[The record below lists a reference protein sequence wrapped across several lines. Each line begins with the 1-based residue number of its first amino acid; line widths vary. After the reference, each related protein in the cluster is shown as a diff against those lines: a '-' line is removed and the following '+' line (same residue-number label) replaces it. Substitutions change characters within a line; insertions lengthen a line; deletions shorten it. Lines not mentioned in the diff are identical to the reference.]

1 MKLKPLNHIF
11 VDVENSA
18 GLEVDCLENFMKNSD
33 VKFSQRIAFISKN
46 TPQHLSSKWQDS
58 NFQIAKAGS
67 DPDAADFFLKDRIIS
82 QVIQDRKAK
91 RVNGR
96 IYLVVTGDSDY
107 CNLIELISELGWEIH
122 VIGWGKINPALT
134 EVATSSVNL
143 KLAET

>member
-18 GLEVDCLENFMKNSD
+18 GLEVVCLENFMKNSNA
-33 VKFSQRIAFISKN
+33 KFSQRIAFISKN

-58 NFQIAKAGS
+58 NFQIVEAGS

-82 QVIQDRKAK
+82 QVIQDKKAN
-91 RVNGR
+91 RVNGS

-122 VIGWGKINPALT
+122 VIGWGKINPALA

-143 KLAET
+143 KLAKT

>member
-46 TPQHLSSKWQDS
+46 TPQHLSSKWQNS

-67 DPDAADFFLKDRIIS
+67 NPRCRRFLLER
-82 QVIQDRKAK
+82 QDYFASNSRQKGEA
-91 RVNGR
+91 
-96 IYLVVTGDSDY
+96 S
-107 CNLIELISELGWEIH
+107 
-122 VIGWGKINPALT
+122 
-134 EVATSSVNL
+134 
-143 KLAET
+143 